1 MSLRTAGLVALYLVA
16 IVAANQII
24 TAYGPAAVL
33 YVGAGLIAFNLVAR
47 DALHDA
53 FEDHRLLKMAAL
65 IGTGAALSYILNADA
80 AKIAVASA
88 AAFTASEAVDAIT
101 YHMMRWRPWLERC
114 NTSNVLSATVDT
126 IVFFQL
132 AFTAV
137 PIALAFGQVCAKVA
151 GGVVYSLLM
160 ERREHRDALL
170 ARHA

>member
-1 MSLRTAGLVALYLVA
+1 MSPKTWGLIALYLAA

-24 TAYGPAAVL
+24 TAYGPSAVL

-65 IGTGAALSYILNADA
+65 IGTGAVLSYVLNADA
-80 AKIAVASA
+80 ATIALASA
-88 AAFTASEAVDAIT
+88 AAFTASEVVDAVS
-101 YHMMRWRPWLERC
+101 YHLMRWRPWLERC

-132 AFTAV
+132 AFGGV
-137 PIALAFGQVCAKVA
+137 PVALAFAQVCAKVA

-160 ERREHRDALL
+160 ERRATRMAV
-170 ARHA
+170 A

>member
-1 MSLRTAGLVALYLVA
+1 MTLRTWGLIALYLAA

-24 TAYGPAAVL
+24 TAYGPEAVL

-53 FEDHRLLKMAAL
+53 FAEHRLAKMAAL
-65 IGTGAALSYILNADA
+65 ILTGAVLSYVLNADA

-88 AAFTASEAVDAIT
+88 AAFTASEAVDAIS
-101 YHMMRWRPWLERC
+101 YHLMRWRPWLERC

-132 AFTAV
+132 AFGGV
-137 PIALAFGQVCAKVA
+137 PVALAFAQVCAKVA

-160 ERREHRDALL
+160 ERRHSALL
-170 ARHA
+170 PRHA

>member
-1 MSLRTAGLVALYLVA
+1 MTRKTWGLIALYLAA

-24 TAYGPAAVL
+24 TAYGPSAVL

-53 FEDHRLLKMAAL
+53 FAEHRLPKMAAL
-65 IGTGAALSYILNADA
+65 ILTGAVLSYVLNADA
-80 AKIAVASA
+80 AKIAIASA
-88 AAFTASEAVDAIT
+88 AAFTASEAVDAIS
-101 YHMMRWRPWLERC
+101 YHVMRWRPWLERC

-132 AFTAV
+132 AFGGV
-137 PIALAFGQVCAKVA
+137 PIALAFAQVCAKVA

-160 ERREHRDALL
+160 ERREGRDALL

>member
-1 MSLRTAGLVALYLVA
+1 MSLRTTGLIALYLAA

-53 FEDHRLLKMAAL
+53 FHDHRLLKMAAL
-65 IGTGAALSYILNADA
+65 IGTGALLSYVLNADA

-88 AAFTASEAVDAIT
+88 AAFTASEALDAVS
-101 YHMMRWRPWLERC
+101 YHLLRWRPWLERC
-114 NTSNVLSATVDT
+114 NASNVLSATVDT
-126 IVFFQL
+126 IVFFTL
-132 AFTAV
+132 AFSAV
-137 PIALAFGQVCAKVA
+137 PVALAFGQVCAKVA

-160 ERREHRDALL
+160 QRRESRDALL